1 MADRPEELAGP
12 LRRARVVPVL
22 TITELAHAVP
32 LARALCGGGL
42 TLLEVTLRTA
52 IARDAARAIMAEVP
66 EAVVGLGTLLTP
78 RDVEAAMKI
87 GARFAVSPGATPD
100 LLAAAAAA
108 RLPFLPGVA
117 TVSEAMRARDAGFS
131 MLKFFPAEAAG
142 GVGVLKSFAAP
153 LRDLAFCPTGG
164 IDPRNLRDYLA
175 LPNVVAVGGSWL
187 APAADLAAGA
197 WTRVQERAAEARRLA
212 GG

>member
-1 MADRPEELAGP
+1 MADRPEELAGL